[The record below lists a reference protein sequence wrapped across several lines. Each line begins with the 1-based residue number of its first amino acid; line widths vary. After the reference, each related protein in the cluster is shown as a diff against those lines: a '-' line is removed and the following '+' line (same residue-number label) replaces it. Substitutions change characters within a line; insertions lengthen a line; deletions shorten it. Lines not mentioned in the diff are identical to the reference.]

1 MPRSV
6 KRERVCFDVV
16 EGGGIEPAAL
26 DPQTSA
32 VCPRMS
38 QHVQFS
44 LKIRIL
50 HLGVFRWTNPN
61 GGQTVVSPIAKLSE
75 EAHYNE

>member
-6 KRERVCFDVV
+6 KRERVCLDVV

-32 VCPRMS
+32 ARPRMS
-38 QHVQFS
+38 GYVQFS
-44 LKIRIL
+44 LKIRIPHL
-50 HLGVFRWTNPN
+50 HGFRWTNPN
-61 GGQTVVSPIAKLSE
+61 GCQMVVRPIDKLSN
-75 EAHYNE
+75 EA